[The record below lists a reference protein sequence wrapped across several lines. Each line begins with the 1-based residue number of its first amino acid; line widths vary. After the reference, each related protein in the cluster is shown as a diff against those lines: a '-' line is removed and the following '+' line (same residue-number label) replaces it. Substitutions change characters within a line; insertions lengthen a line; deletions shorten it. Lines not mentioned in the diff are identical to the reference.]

1 MRRKLLT
8 SLAVASCAILGGLG
22 SGASAARP
30 EQVVRLALKAAA
42 APRGELVRTRSVSFR
57 GFRVERYQQRV
68 DGYPVIGGEATVI
81 GPAGRASR
89 LAADATS
96 TTAAK
101 AALRAAA
108 PSISRS
114 RAIARARR
122 AGRVRTIRGGDRP
135 SARLAVDRRR
145 GGLLVWRVELPAARP
160 MRDLEVL
167 VDARSG
173 RILSKANLLHYAH
186 GTARLYVPNPP
197 AEQGGYG
204 GIGKRPSADNRDRD
218 THKLTRLREQVRLP
232 RLERGQD
239 CLKGRWAAA
248 RYDHPTKALCRP
260 SRNWGHLTRSNDR
273 FEALMAY
280 FHVDRTQA
288 YVQSLGFS
296 DSNVPPNGIDDR
308 RQHVVAD
315 AFRADNSFYS
325 PQDRKIRYGA
335 GGIDDA
341 EDGDVIVHEY
351 GHAMQDSQDPG
362 FGCHSANFCQAG
374 ALGEG
379 FGDYVSAMMSL
390 VTPGLPRP
398 AHAAFCIFDW
408 DGVSG
413 YNPRAAPCGRVAN
426 SSDGVTTLPDAL
438 APRGPCDGNVRGRPS
453 LDIHCVGEVWTHGL
467 LDLRFG
473 LGANAP
479 VLDRDL
485 LTSQFAYV
493 DRETFPEAV
502 DALVA
507 ADRALSGGANVAAIC
522 GEMVVNRGITGTT
535 SCGA

>member
-1 MRRKLLT
+1 
-8 SLAVASCAILGGLG
+8 
-22 SGASAARP
+22 
-30 EQVVRLALKAAA
+30 VRLALKAAA
-42 APRGELVRTRSVSFR
+42 APRSELVRTSSVSLH
-57 GFRVERYQQRV
+57 GFRVERYRQRV

-81 GPAGRASR
+81 GSARRGSR
-89 LAADATS
+89 LTADATS

-101 AALRAAA
+101 ADLAAAA
-108 PSISRS
+108 PSVSRS
-114 RAIARARR
+114 GAIARARR

-135 SARLAVDRRR
+135 SARLAVDRRH
-145 GGLLVWRVELPAARP
+145 GGLLVWQVELPAARP

-167 VDARSG
+167 VNARSG
-173 RILSKANLLHYAH
+173 RILSKANLLRYAH

-197 AEQGGYG
+197 VEQGGYG
-204 GIGKRPSADNRDRD
+204 GIGKRPSADKGDGD
-218 THKLTRLREQVRLP
+218 THKLTRLREKVRLP
-232 RLERGQD
+232 RLAQGQD

-248 RYDHPTKALCRP
+248 RYDHPTKAVCRS
-260 SRNWGHLTRSNDR
+260 SRNWEGVTRSNDR

-288 YVQSLGFS
+288 YIQRLGFS
-296 DSNVPPNGIDDR
+296 DSNVPRNGIDDR

-325 PQDRKIRYGA
+325 PQDRKIRYGS

-351 GHAMQDSQDPG
+351 GHSIQDSQDPG

-379 FGDYVSAMMSL
+379 FGDYVSAMMTL
-390 VTPGLPRP
+390 VTPGVPRP
-398 AHAAFCIFDW
+398 GHAAFCIFDW

-426 SSDGVTTLPDAL
+426 GSDGVTTLPEAL
-438 APRGPCDGNVRGRPS
+438 APRGPCDGNIRGKPS

-467 LDLRFG
+467 LDVRFG
-473 LGANAP
+473 LGANGS

-485 LTSQFAYV
+485 LASQFAYV

-507 ADRALSGGANVAAIC
+507 ADQALTGGANVAAIC
-522 GEMVVNRGITGTT
+522 GEMVGNRGITGTT
-535 SCGA
+535 NCGA

>member
-8 SLAVASCAILGGLG
+8 SLAVASCVILAGLG

-30 EQVVRLALKAAA
+30 ERGVRLALKAAA
-42 APRGELVRTRSVSFR
+42 APRTEMVRTRAVSFR

-81 GPAGRASR
+81 GSAGRASR

-96 TTAAK
+96 TAAAK
-101 AALRAAA
+101 AELGAAA
-108 PSISRS
+108 PSVSRS
-114 RAIARARR
+114 RSIARAIR
-122 AGRVRTIRGGDRP
+122 ATRVRAIRGGDRP
-135 SARLAVDRRR
+135 SARLAVDRGH

-167 VDARSG
+167 VNARSG
-173 RILSKANLLHYAH
+173 RVLAKANLLQYAH

-197 AEQGGYG
+197 AEQGGYA
-204 GIGKRPSADNRDRD
+204 GIGKRPSADDRDRD
-218 THKLTRLREQVRLP
+218 THKLTRLRKRVRIP
-232 RLERGQD
+232 RLDPGQN

-260 SRNWGHLTRSNDR
+260 SRNWEGVTRSNDR

-280 FHVDRTQA
+280 YHVDRTQA
-288 YVQSLGFS
+288 YIQRLGFS
-296 DSNVPPNGIDDR
+296 DSNVPKNGIDDR

-351 GHAMQDSQDPG
+351 GHSLQDSQDPG

-390 VTPGLPRP
+390 VTLGLPRP
-398 AHAAFCIFDW
+398 GHAAFCIFDW

-426 SSDGVTTLPDAL
+426 GSDGVTTLPAAL
-438 APRGPCDGNVRGRPS
+438 AARGPCDGNIRGKPS
-453 LDIHCVGEVWTHGL
+453 LDIHCVGEVWTRGL

-473 LGANAP
+473 LGANGA

-485 LTSQFAYV
+485 LASQFAYV
-493 DRETFPEAV
+493 DRETFPQAV

-507 ADRALSGGANVAAIC
+507 ADRALNGGANVAAIC

-535 SCGA
+535 NCGA